1 MDNCGKALE
10 KNPADLTIM
19 DVYDIAAVMGQEF
32 ERIIDQYGCESLTR
46 IMPKVVRVLEI
57 LEVLVGRNNMSAET
71 EELRMELER
80 LRLERRDRLEREKRH
95 QKELELVEDVWRGES
110 QELLSQ
116 IAELQAQNKSLS
128 SSLALRDNPE
138 EQDRIQQDA
147 LSEREQQAL
156 CQLRQVVEQQRS
168 QIQARE
174 HELTLKSEDLEALQ
188 LQQHRLMRMNQE
200 LRHRVGLVEQ
210 QGKAVIQQRAQLEAV
225 AQTQQLELG
234 ELRQELTRLRH
245 DQQQQ
250 LELQLEVEAT
260 ALMSTP
266 RATPRTRGRRNKAQQ
281 QKQQGKADPAKKP
294 QSSSPEAASGACSVE
309 TSLWVECGMDQDFLS
324 RCCGPEESPAP
335 ASVSISAPESADSP
349 ASPVCRLPLSNVED
363 EALSDLLLEA
373 LKEEEDAGDDEEE
386 EEEEDRGS
394 EGEGRWS
401 AEWKESSQPRFTLD
415 DLQEVLQ
422 ERNELKGQLFM
433 LQEELAYYKSEE
445 QEEALAAM
453 SPLPLPS
460 PCLPPAEQQE
470 SGIKRLIF
478 TAVMPMVAA
487 GLISDDPTLLPIRRL
502 ISFV

>member
-10 KNPADLTIM
+10 KNPADLTVM

-57 LEVLVGRNNMSAET
+57 LEVLVGRNNLSAET

-128 SSLALRDNPE
+128 SSLALRDNPSD
-138 EQDRIQQDA
+138 QDKMQQDGV
-147 LSEREQQAL
+147 SEKETQAVRKL
-156 CQLRQVVEQQRS
+156 KEVVEQQRNE
-168 QIQARE
+168 IHARE
-174 HELTLKSEDLEALQ
+174 HELTLKIEDLEALQ

-200 LRHRVGLVEQ
+200 LRHRVGLVES

-225 AQTQQLELG
+225 TQAQELELG
-234 ELRQELTRLRH
+234 QLRQELARLTEDH
-245 DQQQQ
+245 QQQ
-250 LELQLEVEAT
+250 LEGTSLL
-260 ALMSTP
+260 STP
-266 RATPRTRGRRNKAQQ
+266 RSTTPRTRTRRNKAQRQ
-281 QKQQGKADPAKKP
+281 STVEKAKKQQQPSPKAA
-294 QSSSPEAASGACSVE
+294 GACSE
-309 TSLWVECGMDQDFLS
+309 EASLWVECGMDQDFLS
-324 RCCGPEESPAP
+324 RCCGPAESPAP
-335 ASVSISAPESADSP
+335 LSVSNNADPS
-349 ASPVCRLPLSNVED
+349 ASPVCNPHSNTEDEELSN
-363 EALSDLLLEA
+363 LLLEA
-373 LKEEEDAGDDEEE
+373 LQEEEQ
-386 EEEEDRGS
+386 
-394 EGEGRWS
+394 EGEVEQAVEGRCS
-401 AEWKESSQPRFTLD
+401 AEWREPSQPCFTLD

-422 ERNELKGQLFM
+422 ERNELKAQVFM

-445 QEEALAAM
+445 QEEALAAIN
-453 SPLPLPS
+453 PLPS
-460 PCLPPAEQQE
+460 LPPCRPPVEQPE